1 MKKLKYIFLIPLI
14 LAFAAC
20 EEDLEIEPEQS
31 LSTSAAFTDEN
42 AAFAS
47 LMGVYSTA
55 QDFDVFGSV
64 TAVISEYMADNVRFV
79 GSFPTLQEINNFN
92 TIAGNGNI
100 RTIWRDHYQSI
111 LAANAVIQNVPN
123 VDDEGFLQEE
133 RAQFI
138 AEAKFMRALVYFNLV
153 NLFGQPYN
161 VDNGNTPGV
170 PIILTPAIFEGKV
183 VMPARNSVAEVYAQ
197 IEQDLMEALPDL
209 PESYSSAI
217 QTRGRATKGAANG
230 LLSRLYLY
238 KGDWANAISSAETVL
253 ADKTLYEMASDFS
266 FYDANTS
273 ETILDIQMT
282 TVDNSATGAGGW
294 ASYYLPAS
302 RGGRGDA
309 PMSDDLA
316 AAYDQENDRRFT
328 DLTFVAVDASQTEAI
343 FTNKFPDGIT
353 NQDNAP
359 ILRVTEVML
368 NKAEAMV
375 KSSNSVEEEAIT
387 ILNQLLARAGLDA
400 VSAGDFADAQALI
413 DRILE
418 ERRKEL
424 AFEGHRRMDLLRNG
438 LPLRTAEGDPGL
450 GISSP
455 GDQKVVLPIPQRE
468 IDLGS
473 SLPQNPGY

>member
-1 MKKLKYIFLIPLI
+1 
-14 LAFAAC
+14 
-20 EEDLEIEPEQS
+20 
-31 LSTSAAFTDEN
+31 
-42 AAFAS
+42 
-47 LMGVYSTA
+47 
-55 QDFDVFGSV
+55 
-64 TAVISEYMADNVRFV
+64 
-79 GSFPTLQEINNFN
+79 
-92 TIAGNGNI
+92 
-100 RTIWRDHYQSI
+100 
-111 LAANAVIQNVPN
+111 
-123 VDDEGFLQEE
+123 
-133 RAQFI
+133 
-138 AEAKFMRALVYFNLV
+138 
-153 NLFGQPYN
+153 
-161 VDNGNTPGV
+161 
-170 PIILTPAIFEGKV
+170 
-183 VMPARNSVAEVYAQ
+183 
-197 IEQDLMEALPDL
+197 
-209 PESYSSAI
+209 
-217 QTRGRATKGAANG
+217 
-230 LLSRLYLY
+230 LY